1 MRAASGVRGTASRA
15 RCAGQSTSPAAGH
28 INSKTDPV
36 FIGSKFDR
44 SMDIQIFTNDRFGEV
59 RVTEVNGEPMFC
71 LADVCKALDLSNPTT
86 VKNRLDETDVQLI
99 DLHALNCTEGI
110 NGNSAA
116 NFITESGFYD
126 VILQSSSPKVK
137 PFRKWVTSEVL
148 PSIRKHGGYLTPQ
161 KVEEALLNPDVLIRL
176 ATNLKEE
183 RAKRIEAENTIK
195 QQQPKVLFADA
206 VATSERSCLVAE
218 LAKILQQN
226 GVNIGQN
233 RLFGWLRDNGYL
245 CSKGEYY
252 NQPTQRAMELGL
264 FEVKKTAIN
273 KPDGSVLVSC
283 TTKITGK
290 GQVYFVNKFLNAA

>member
-1 MRAASGVRGTASRA
+1 
-15 RCAGQSTSPAAGH
+15 
-28 INSKTDPV
+28 
-36 FIGSKFDR
+36 
-44 SMDIQIFTNDRFGEV
+44 MDIQIFTNDRFGEV

>member
-1 MRAASGVRGTASRA
+1 
-15 RCAGQSTSPAAGH
+15 
-28 INSKTDPV
+28 
-36 FIGSKFDR
+36 
-44 SMDIQIFTNDRFGEV
+44 MDIQIFTNDRFGEV
-59 RVTEVNGEPMFC
+59 RVTEVNGEPVFC
-71 LADVCKALDLSNPTT
+71 LADVCSALGITNHRN
-86 VKNRLDETDVQLI
+86 VRARLDDDDVRQMDATDNLGRKQQTTFV
-99 DLHALNCTEGI
+99 
-110 NGNSAA
+110 
-116 NFITESGFYD
+116 TESGMYD
-126 VILQSSSPKVK
+126 VVLRSDAPTAK

-148 PSIRKHGGYLTPQ
+148 PTIRKHGGYLTPQ
-161 KVEEALLNPDVLIRL
+161 KVEEALLDPDVLIQL

-183 RAKRIEAENTIK
+183 RAKRIEAENTVK

>member
-1 MRAASGVRGTASRA
+1 
-15 RCAGQSTSPAAGH
+15 
-28 INSKTDPV
+28 
-36 FIGSKFDR
+36 
-44 SMDIQIFTNDRFGEV
+44 MDIQIFTNDRFGEV
-59 RVTEVNGEPMFC
+59 RVIEVNGEPVFC
-71 LADVCKALDLSNPTT
+71 LADVCSALGITNHRN
-86 VKNRLDETDVQLI
+86 VRARLDDDDVRQMDATDNLGRKQQTTFV
-99 DLHALNCTEGI
+99 
-110 NGNSAA
+110 
-116 NFITESGFYD
+116 TESGMYD
-126 VILQSSSPKVK
+126 VVLRSDAPTAK

-148 PSIRKHGGYLTPQ
+148 PTIRKHGGYLTPQ
-161 KVEEALLNPDVLIRL
+161 KVEEALLDPDVLIQL

-183 RAKRIEAENTIK
+183 RAKRIEAENTVK

-226 GVNIGQN
+226 GVNISQN

>member
-1 MRAASGVRGTASRA
+1 
-15 RCAGQSTSPAAGH
+15 
-28 INSKTDPV
+28 
-36 FIGSKFDR
+36 
-44 SMDIQIFTNDRFGEV
+44 MDIQIFTNDRFGEV
-59 RVTEVNGEPMFC
+59 RVTEVNGEPVFC
-71 LADVCKALDLSNPTT
+71 LAGVCSALGITNHRN
-86 VKNRLDETDVQLI
+86 VRARLDDDDVRQMDATDNLGRKQQTTFV
-99 DLHALNCTEGI
+99 
-110 NGNSAA
+110 
-116 NFITESGFYD
+116 TESGMYD
-126 VILQSSSPKVK
+126 VVLRSDAPTAK

-148 PSIRKHGGYLTPQ
+148 PTIRKHGGYLTPQ
-161 KVEEALLNPDVLIRL
+161 KVEEALLNPDVLIQL

-183 RAKRIEAENTIK
+183 RAKRIEAENTVK

-290 GQVYFVNKFLNAA
+290 GQVYFVKKFLNAA

>member
-1 MRAASGVRGTASRA
+1 
-15 RCAGQSTSPAAGH
+15 
-28 INSKTDPV
+28 
-36 FIGSKFDR
+36 
-44 SMDIQIFTNDRFGEV
+44 MDIQIFTNDRFGEV
-59 RVTEVNGEPMFC
+59 RVIEVNGEPVFC
-71 LADVCKALDLSNPTT
+71 LADVCSALGITNHRN
-86 VKNRLDETDVQLI
+86 VRARLDDDDDRQMDATDNLGRKQQTTFV
-99 DLHALNCTEGI
+99 
-110 NGNSAA
+110 
-116 NFITESGFYD
+116 TESGMYD
-126 VILQSSSPKVK
+126 VVLRSDAPTAK

-148 PSIRKHGGYLTPQ
+148 PTIRKHGGYLTPQ
-161 KVEEALLNPDVLIRL
+161 KVEEALLDPDVLIQL

-183 RAKRIEAENTIK
+183 RAKRIEAENTVK

-264 FEVKKTAIN
+264 FEVKNVRLK
-273 KPDGSVLVSC
+273 
-283 TTKITGK
+283 
-290 GQVYFVNKFLNAA
+290 

>member
-1 MRAASGVRGTASRA
+1 
-15 RCAGQSTSPAAGH
+15 
-28 INSKTDPV
+28 
-36 FIGSKFDR
+36 
-44 SMDIQIFTNDRFGEV
+44 MDIQIFTNDRFGEV
-59 RVTEVNGEPMFC
+59 RVIEVNGEPVFC
-71 LADVCKALDLSNPTT
+71 LADVCSALGITNHRN
-86 VKNRLDETDVQLI
+86 VRARLDDDDVRQMDATDNLGRKQQTTFV
-99 DLHALNCTEGI
+99 
-110 NGNSAA
+110 
-116 NFITESGFYD
+116 TESGMYD
-126 VILQSSSPKVK
+126 VVLRSDAPTAK

-148 PSIRKHGGYLTPQ
+148 PTIRKHGGYLTPQ
-161 KVEEALLNPDVLIRL
+161 KVEEALLDPDVLIQL

-183 RAKRIEAENTIK
+183 RAKRIEAENTVK

>member
-1 MRAASGVRGTASRA
+1 MYSLIFSRNS
-15 RCAGQSTSPAAGH
+15 RCEAQHT
-28 INSKTDPV
+28 IICKLEIVMN
-36 FIGSKFDR
+36 
-44 SMDIQIFTNDRFGEV
+44 IQIFKNENFGEV

-71 LADVCKALDLSNPTT
+71 LADVCKVLELTNPRS
-86 VKNRLDETDVQLI
+86 VKARLDDDDVQLF
-99 DLHALNCTEGI
+99 DLHAVNPADAMV
-110 NGNSAA
+110 GNSMA
-116 NFITESGFYD
+116 NFVTESGFYD

-161 KVEEALLNPDVLIRL
+161 KVEEALLNPDVLIQL

-226 GVNIGQN
+226 GINIGQN
-233 RLFGWLRDNGYL
+233 RLFGWLRENGYL

-252 NQPTQRAMELGL
+252 NQPTQRSMELGL

>member
-1 MRAASGVRGTASRA
+1 
-15 RCAGQSTSPAAGH
+15 
-28 INSKTDPV
+28 
-36 FIGSKFDR
+36 
-44 SMDIQIFTNDRFGEV
+44 MDIQIFTNDRFGEV
-59 RVTEVNGEPMFC
+59 RVIEVNGEPVFC
-71 LADVCKALDLSNPTT
+71 LADVCSALGITNHRN
-86 VKNRLDETDVQLI
+86 VRARLDDDDVRQMDATDNLGRKQQTTFV
-99 DLHALNCTEGI
+99 
-110 NGNSAA
+110 
-116 NFITESGFYD
+116 TESGMYD
-126 VILQSSSPKVK
+126 VALRSDAPTAK

-148 PSIRKHGGYLTPQ
+148 PTIRKHGGYLTPQ
-161 KVEEALLNPDVLIRL
+161 KVEEALLDPDVLIQL

-183 RAKRIEAENTIK
+183 RAKRIEAENTVK